1 MKILIR
7 IPQTGGRG
15 GIETVTKNLLNSRF
29 STENDVILV
38 TESMMYDDWLNKFP
52 SRVKQYRWEGISK
65 LNRFKFLFHIY
76 KENPDI
82 DVIIDTG
89 HGYHLLFNHTIA
101 RLAKVKAKIISWY
114 HVSMNSALASH
125 SQYFRKCA
133 DYYLA
138 ISSGIEKQLM
148 NLGISEDKIYKIYN
162 MVPTQRIYP
171 LTDDNET
178 HFIYVGRI
186 DDVQKNISELLRG
199 FKNIDKSKYHLDI
212 YGVNE
217 NKESRKKQHQ
227 LAKDLDLNITWH
239 GWQEDPWAVA
249 EKNGINYLIMTSN
262 YEGFPMVLLEAISRG
277 IPVISS
283 NCVSGP
289 EDIVTP
295 ENGYLYELHNMKQL
309 EDTINNAIDHKL
321 DWNQKDI
328 QNSIEQCYTEQYIQ
342 NLEQILNQIVSEES

>member
-1 MKILIR
+1 MKVLIR

-29 STENDVILV
+29 SIDNEVILV
-38 TESMMYDDWLNKFP
+38 TESMMYDGWLNEFP
-52 SRVKQYRWEGISK
+52 SRVKQYRWTGTGKMCRI
-65 LNRFKFLFHIY
+65 NFLHKIY

-89 HGYHLLFNHTIA
+89 NGHQLFYNYVA
-101 RLAKVKAKIISWY
+101 RKISKMKSKLISWY
-114 HVSMNSALASH
+114 HVSMDGKIASY

-148 NLGISEDKIYKIYN
+148 NLGIVEDKIYKIYN

-171 LTDDNET
+171 LTDDGET

-309 EDTINNAIDHKL
+309 EDTINDAIDHKL